1 MKTDAELQRAVQEE
15 LSFEPSIV
23 GTDIGVTVKNAV
35 VTLFGTVPNLTSKWA
50 AERAAEKVTGIR
62 ALAKDLRGRLPG
74 ESRRSDAD
82 IGEAALHS
90 LRWDV
95 DVPDQRITV
104 EVENGLV
111 TLKGEVDWYF
121 QRAAAEA
128 NVRKLT
134 GVVGVSNLITIKPSV
149 TAKAIRAKIESAL
162 QRRAVKDARKISVE
176 VDGGE
181 VTLRGDVHCW
191 AERENAELAAWAAEG
206 VWQVNDEIRVHG

>member
-62 ALAKDLRGRLPG
+62 ALAKDLMVRLPG
-74 ESRRSDAD
+74 ESSRSDAD

>member
-62 ALAKDLRGRLPG
+62 ALAKDLMVRLPG

-162 QRRAVKDARKISVE
+162 QRRAVKDARNISVE
-176 VDGGE
+176 VEGGK
-181 VTLRGDVHCW
+181 VTLRGEVHCW
-191 AERENAELAAWAAEG
+191 AERENAELAAWGAEG

>member
-62 ALAKDLRGRLPG
+62 ALAKDLMVRLPG

-134 GVVGVSNLITIKPSV
+134 GVVGVSNFITIKPSL
-149 TAKAIRAKIESAL
+149 TAKAIRTKIESAL
-162 QRRAVKDARKISVE
+162 QRRAVKDARNISVE
-176 VDGGE
+176 VEGGK
-181 VTLRGDVHCW
+181 VTLRGEVHCW
-191 AERENAELAAWAAEG
+191 AERENAELAAWGAEG